1 MISTNCLNT
10 FNDNI
15 TRDTECIQLDYKECS
30 NYEEFIILMNELG
43 IISTPDGV
51 LLNHYAVQFPFLNCL
66 IE

>member
-1 MISTNCLNT
+1 MMISPETQNVFNWITKNKEWRYT
-10 FNDNI
+10 F
-15 TRDTECIQLDYKECS
+15 QECS
-30 NYEEFIILMNELG
+30 NYEEFIILMHELG